1 MDFKQLRS
9 FVAVADCGSFTQ
21 AAAQLYTS
29 QPTVSAHI
37 RQLEEELQ
45 QRLFLRTTKSLSIT
59 PHGRELYDYAVQ
71 VLSQQERLLSGWRQN
86 DRLVCL
92 GTSSIPS
99 AYLLPELLS
108 RFGALH
114 PDVSFDIH
122 QSDSEDV
129 LRALRAGRFDLGLT
143 GLSVPDDELAFTPLC
158 QDAMVL
164 IAPNTPELSAARAD
178 GASLSALLQAYPLL
192 LREAGS
198 GSQHT
203 ADALLRAAGLEP
215 DTLRV
220 AARLN
225 DQESI
230 KNLVAAGLGLAIVS
244 ARSVARE
251 AARGDLLGDVVR
263 VRGHVDGR
271 LIPGA
276 REDGEHIHERGADL
290 RVTGVGIDKKQ
301 ELFVHDAGCSS
312 TGAGRIIPLRPW
324 SA

>member
-71 VLSQQERLLSGWRQN
+71 VLSLQDRLLAGWRQGEH
-86 DRLVCL
+86 VVSL
-92 GTSSIPS
+92 GVSTIPS
-99 AYLLPELLS
+99 AYLLPSLLA
-108 RFGALH
+108 RFSVLH

-122 QSDSEDV
+122 QSDSSGV
-129 LRALRAGRFDLGLT
+129 LRALRTGRFDLGLT
-143 GLSVPDDELAFTPLC
+143 GMAAPDEDLVFTPFY

-164 IAPNTPELSAARAD
+164 IAPNTPEFSAAKAQNMPL
-178 GASLSALLQAYPLL
+178 AALLQSHPLL
-192 LREAGS
+192 LRENGS
-198 GSQHT
+198 GSQRS
-203 ADALLRAAGLEP
+203 ADEFLRAAGLEP
-215 DTLRV
+215 DALHV

-244 ARSVARE
+244 AVSVARE
-251 AARGDLLGDVVR
+251 RDRGDLLLFPLADAARSFYIVTRRHDFLSPAARQFFDFSVR
-263 VRGHVDGR
+263 FYT
-271 LIPGA
+271 
-276 REDGEHIHERGADL
+276 E
-290 RVTGVGIDKKQ
+290 
-301 ELFVHDAGCSS
+301 
-312 TGAGRIIPLRPW
+312 
-324 SA
+324 

>member
-29 QPTVSAHI
+29 QPTISAHI

-71 VLSQQERLLSGWRQN
+71 VLSLQDRLLAGWRQG
-86 DRLVCL
+86 DSVVSL
-92 GTSSIPS
+92 GASTIPS
-99 AYLLPELLS
+99 AYLLPDLLA
-108 RFGALH
+108 RFSVLH

-122 QSDSEDV
+122 QSDSSGV
-129 LRALRAGRFDLGLT
+129 LRALRTGRFDLGLT
-143 GLSVPDDELAFTPLC
+143 GMAAPDEDLVFTPLY

-164 IAPNTPELSAARAD
+164 IAPNTPEFSAAKVQNMPLA
-178 GASLSALLQAYPLL
+178 ALLQSHPLL
-192 LREAGS
+192 LRENGS
-198 GSQHT
+198 GSQRS
-203 ADALLRAAGLEP
+203 ADDFLRAAGLKT
-215 DTLRV
+215 DALHV

-244 ARSVARE
+244 AVSVARE
-251 AARGDLLGDVVR
+251 RDRGDLLLFPLADAARSFYIVTRRHDFLSPAARQFFDFSVR
-263 VRGHVDGR
+263 FYT
-271 LIPGA
+271 
-276 REDGEHIHERGADL
+276 E
-290 RVTGVGIDKKQ
+290 
-301 ELFVHDAGCSS
+301 
-312 TGAGRIIPLRPW
+312 
-324 SA
+324 

>member
-71 VLSQQERLLSGWRQN
+71 VLSSQDRLLAGWRKG
-86 DRLVCL
+86 DHTVSL
-92 GTSSIPS
+92 GASTIPS
-99 AYLLPELLS
+99 AYLLPDLLA
-108 RFGALH
+108 RFSPLH

-122 QSDSEDV
+122 QSDSSGV
-129 LRALRAGRFDLGLT
+129 LRALRAGRFDLCLT
-143 GLSVPDDELAFTPLC
+143 GMSAPDDDLLFTPFY

-164 IAPNTPELSAARAD
+164 IAPNTPEFSAAD
-178 GASLSALLQAYPLL
+178 PQNTALLPALLRSHPLL
-192 LREAGS
+192 LRENGS
-198 GSQHT
+198 GSQRS
-203 ADALLRAAGLEP
+203 ADDFLRAAGLKT
-215 DTLRV
+215 DALHV

-244 ARSVARE
+244 AVSVARE
-251 AARGDLLGDVVR
+251 RDRGDLLVFPLANAARTFYVVTR
-263 VRGHVDGR
+263 RHDFLSPAARQFFDFSVRFYT
-271 LIPGA
+271 
-276 REDGEHIHERGADL
+276 E
-290 RVTGVGIDKKQ
+290 
-301 ELFVHDAGCSS
+301 
-312 TGAGRIIPLRPW
+312 
-324 SA
+324 

>member
-71 VLSQQERLLSGWRQN
+71 VLSLQDRLLAGWRQGEH
-86 DRLVCL
+86 VVSL
-92 GTSSIPS
+92 GVSTIPS
-99 AYLLPELLS
+99 AYLLPDLLA
-108 RFGALH
+108 RFSVLH

-122 QSDSEDV
+122 QSDSSGV
-129 LRALRAGRFDLGLT
+129 LRALRTGRFDLGLT
-143 GLSVPDDELAFTPLC
+143 GMTAPDEDLVFTPLY
-158 QDAMVL
+158 QDTMVL
-164 IAPNTPELSAARAD
+164 IAPNTPEFSAAKAQNMPL
-178 GASLSALLQAYPLL
+178 AALLQSHPLL
-192 LREAGS
+192 LRENGS
-198 GSQHT
+198 GSQRS
-203 ADALLRAAGLEP
+203 ADDFLRAAGLKT
-215 DTLRV
+215 DALHV

-244 ARSVARE
+244 AVSVARE
-251 AARGDLLGDVVR
+251 RDRGDLLVFPLANAARTFYVVTR
-263 VRGHVDGR
+263 RHDFLSPAARQFFDFSVRFYT
-271 LIPGA
+271 
-276 REDGEHIHERGADL
+276 E
-290 RVTGVGIDKKQ
+290 
-301 ELFVHDAGCSS
+301 
-312 TGAGRIIPLRPW
+312 
-324 SA
+324 

>member
-71 VLSQQERLLSGWRQN
+71 VLSLQDRLLAGWRQGEH
-86 DRLVCL
+86 VVSL
-92 GTSSIPS
+92 GVSTIPS
-99 AYLLPELLS
+99 AYLLPDLLA
-108 RFGALH
+108 RFSVLH
-114 PDVSFDIH
+114 PDISFDIH
-122 QSDSEDV
+122 QSDSSGV
-129 LRALRAGRFDLGLT
+129 LRALRTGRFDLGLT
-143 GLSVPDDELAFTPLC
+143 GMTAPDEDLVFTPLY

-164 IAPNTPELSAARAD
+164 IAPNTPEFSAAKAQNMPL
-178 GASLSALLQAYPLL
+178 AALLQSHPLL
-192 LREAGS
+192 LRENGS
-198 GSQHT
+198 GSQRS
-203 ADALLRAAGLEP
+203 ADDFLRAAGLKT
-215 DTLRV
+215 DALHV

-244 ARSVARE
+244 AVSVARE
-251 AARGDLLGDVVR
+251 RDRGDLLVFPLANAARTFYVVTR
-263 VRGHVDGR
+263 RHDFLSPAARQFFDFSVRFYT
-271 LIPGA
+271 
-276 REDGEHIHERGADL
+276 E
-290 RVTGVGIDKKQ
+290 
-301 ELFVHDAGCSS
+301 
-312 TGAGRIIPLRPW
+312 
-324 SA
+324 

>member
-71 VLSQQERLLSGWRQN
+71 VLSLQDRLLAGWRQ
-86 DRLVCL
+86 DDSVVSL
-92 GTSSIPS
+92 GASTIPS
-99 AYLLPELLS
+99 AYLLPNLLA
-108 RFGALH
+108 RFSVLH
-114 PDVSFDIH
+114 PDVSFD
-122 QSDSEDV
+122 QSDSSGV
-129 LRALRAGRFDLGLT
+129 LRALRTGRFDLGLT
-143 GLSVPDDELAFTPLC
+143 GMTAPDDDLVFTPFY

-164 IAPNTPELSAARAD
+164 IAPNTPEFSAAKAQNMPL
-178 GASLSALLQAYPLL
+178 AALLQSHPLL
-192 LREAGS
+192 LRENGS
-198 GSQHT
+198 GSQRS
-203 ADALLRAAGLEP
+203 ADDFLRAAGLKT
-215 DTLRV
+215 DALHV

-244 ARSVARE
+244 AVSVARE
-251 AARGDLLGDVVR
+251 RDRGDLLVFPLANAARTFYVVTR
-263 VRGHVDGR
+263 RHDFLSPAARQFFDFSVRFYT
-271 LIPGA
+271 
-276 REDGEHIHERGADL
+276 E
-290 RVTGVGIDKKQ
+290 
-301 ELFVHDAGCSS
+301 
-312 TGAGRIIPLRPW
+312 
-324 SA
+324 